1 MRANRRY
8 AFLRVSIRD
17 SRAALLSANYHTAR
31 ATTLIGI
38 RLSVRRDFR
47 HSFHRSRRDDSAERE
62 QGKKRLDTAMA
73 KVEFAGAKPNLVA
86 VKETKRTT
94 PIDRLITA

>member
-1 MRANRRY
+1 
-8 AFLRVSIRD
+8 
-17 SRAALLSANYHTAR
+17 
-31 ATTLIGI
+31 
-38 RLSVRRDFR
+38 
-47 HSFHRSRRDDSAERE
+47 
-62 QGKKRLDTAMA
+62 MA